1 MSALNFNPVQDGAF
15 WGCSRMGGGIR
26 PPSLKPVTHTHIS
39 LNDETCNS
47 YTLHNED
54 PKIYESCDT
63 PIEFC

>member
-1 MSALNFNPVQDGAF
+1 MRPFGAARG
-15 WGCSRMGGGIR
+15 WGGIR
-26 PPSLKPVTHTHIS
+26 PPSLKPVTDTHIS